1 MTISFVGKVAI
12 VTGAGGGLG
21 RCHALE
27 LARRGAKVVINDL
40 GGALYGS
47 GGNSA
52 AAEKVVAEIIAAGGE
67 AIANGASVTDDA
79 GVANL
84 VKQTMDAFG
93 RIDILI
99 NNAGFLRDVGFHNMT
114 EADWTDI
121 YQVHLFGAFKVTHAA
136 WPILRDSRYGRV
148 INTSSA
154 AGIYGNFGQVNY
166 STAKLGLHGFT
177 QALAV
182 EGRPRGIHVNTI
194 APAADSRLTR
204 TVMTPEQ
211 LKNVQPDRVSP
222 LDAWLCHE
230 SCNETGGLFES
241 GGGWNAKLQWVRTKG
256 TRVGAGEAFGP
267 EAVRDAW
274 GAITDFSEA
283 SNPGDFASSMAP
295 LTEIMGNG

>member
-1 MTISFVGKVAI
+1 MSDQIRYDGRVAI

-21 RCHALE
+21 RAHALL
-27 LARRGAKVVINDL
+27 LASRGAKILVNDL
-40 GGALYGS
+40 GSSAKGDGADMGP
-47 GGNSA
+47 
-52 AAEKVVAEIIAAGGE
+52 AEQVVAEIKAAGGE
-67 AIANGASVTDDA
+67 A
-79 GVANL
+79 VANTDS
-84 VKQTMDAFG
+84 VVDGDKIVQAAMDAFG
-93 RIDILI
+93 RLDILI

-136 WPILRDSRYGRV
+136 WPILREARYGRI

-222 LDAWLCHE
+222 LAAWLCHE

-256 TRVGAGEAFGP
+256 TRVGAGEEFGP

-274 GAITDFSEA
+274 GVITDFSEA

-295 LTEIMGNG
+295 LAEIMGNG